1 MILDS
6 AYAHTLLS
14 HARDLYDFAVEYQG
28 DYSDSITNARDFYRW
43 EDRFPCNQQL
53 VESSIVVVVV
63 VVVVEVV
70 VVVVVVVVVLV
81 VVVEVV
87 VKPNINPVSGS

>member
-1 MILDS
+1 MWTFQFSDS

-43 EDRFPCNQQL
+43 EDSNKQQA
-53 VESSIVVVVV
+53 
-63 VVVVEVV
+63 
-70 VVVVVVVVVLV
+70 
-81 VVVEVV
+81 
-87 VKPNINPVSGS
+87 G